1 MSEKEQPPK
10 TEQPK
15 EQPKAEQP
23 KEPVFASLEKRIAK
37 LETEMKKFHP
47 NHKL

>member
-1 MSEKEQPPK
+1 MSEEKQPPK
-10 TEQPK
+10 S